1 MKQLQV
7 TIIAYDSD
15 HTPQKGAQVIPIL
28 SNTPWLT
35 AGRIIQA
42 IHQVIDS
49 ERCTFEHSELVE
61 DWLG

>member
-1 MKQLQV
+1 MKQVQV

-15 HTPQKGAQVIPIL
+15 HTPQKSAQVIPIN
-28 SNTPWLT
+28 SNAPWPT

-42 IHQVIDS
+42 IQQVNDS
-49 ERCTFEHSELVE
+49 ERCTVEHSDLVE